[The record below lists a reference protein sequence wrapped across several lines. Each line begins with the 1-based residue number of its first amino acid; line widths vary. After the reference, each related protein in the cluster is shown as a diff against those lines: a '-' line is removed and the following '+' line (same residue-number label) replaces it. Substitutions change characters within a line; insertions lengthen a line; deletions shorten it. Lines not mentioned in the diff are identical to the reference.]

1 MRQLKKISA
10 KNSKKIEDLLGLVD
24 LGKVEQ
30 VKQTSGLFQSV
41 NDVLR
46 KYKGFPKVIWADQI
60 DDYFEKC
67 YVKDIVAID
76 TETNNSVDPVTAIMV
91 GLCLYTPYSR
101 PVYIPVNHYDRQ
113 TLQKI
118 PNQVDTDILRK
129 KVEKFKNFKCIY
141 HNAKFDVNVIDTNL
155 GIRLPIYWD
164 TMIAAK
170 VLNENDM
177 SAALKAI
184 YVKYIEP
191 AQPTYNISNLFTE
204 NKTAPVEDFA
214 LYSAID
220 PYDTYKIYLM
230 QKKVLESPTMQKLY
244 NLLVNVEFRIT
255 EIAAQMEQEGA
266 NFDKDLAE
274 VYLKKFEKLAAE
286 KQDELNSFFEPLKYK
301 SDYKLQEWPINV
313 SSSDQVVSALN
324 AMGIKCEDSQE
335 PTLKALSKAYPVC
348 KTILECRSAN
358 HMVTSFFRPYIEMV
372 NSKTKRLHASFD
384 QMGSEDKTVKTG
396 RFSCIAEGTKIL
408 TPSGLKSIESFKPGD
423 QVYCYSGKTIISAE
437 VSTVLR
443 QGIKE
448 CLSLT
453 FQSDLGDIV
462 TLRCTPDHRIL
473 LAKFF
478 KTWKEAKDLVVG
490 DIVRGAVRE
499 SKVSTTYTLIKSQ
512 KFVPQFTYDLT
523 VPGYHNFIAAGIC
536 VHNCRNPNL
545 QQLPSF
551 DDSVRLCFNGSEEI
565 QEEEFDDDTLEIF
578 EDDEVETSS
587 GYKFAKNLQ
596 IGDLLIDPENIH
608 VQYMVK
614 SISVSNAHIR
624 VKLSINSLE
633 EVI

>member
-30 VKQTSGLFQSV
+30 VKQTSGLFQAV

-67 YVKDIVAID
+67 YINDIVAID
-76 TETNNSVDPVTAIMV
+76 TETDNSVDPVTAILV

-118 PNQVDTDILRK
+118 PNQVDIDILRK
-129 KVEKFKNFKCIY
+129 KVEKFKDFKCVY

-244 NLLVNVEFRIT
+244 NLLVNVEFKIT

-266 NFDKDLAE
+266 NFDKTLAE

-286 KQDELNSFFEPLKYK
+286 KQDELNNFFEPLKYK

-324 AMGIKCEDSQE
+324 EMGIKCEDSQE
-335 PTLKALSKAYPVC
+335 PTLKALSKAYPIC

-408 TPSGLKSIESFKPGD
+408 TPLGLKSIESFKPGD
-423 QVYCYSGKTIISAE
+423 QVYCYFGKTIISAE

-490 DIVRGAVRE
+490 DVVRGAVRE
-499 SKVSTTYTLIKSQ
+499 SKVSATYTLIKSQ

-578 EDDEVETSS
+578 EDDEVETSC

-596 IGDLLIDPENIH
+596 VGDLLIDPENIH
-608 VQYMVK
+608 AQYRIK
-614 SISVSNAHIR
+614 SISASNAHIR
-624 VKLSINSLE
+624 VTLSTTNSE

>member
-30 VKQTSGLFQSV
+30 VKQASGLFQSV

-46 KYKGFPKVIWADQI
+46 KYKGFPRVIWADQI

-67 YVKDIVAID
+67 YANDIISID

-101 PVYIPVNHYDRQ
+101 PVYIPVNHYDKQ
-113 TLQKI
+113 TLEKV
-118 PNQVDTDILRK
+118 PNQVDIDVLRE
-129 KVEKFKNFKCIY
+129 KVKKFKDLKCVY

-155 GIRLPIYWD
+155 GVRLPIYWD

-177 SAALKAI
+177 SAALKAV

-204 NKTAPVEDFA
+204 NKTAPIEDFA

-244 NLLVNVEFRIT
+244 NLLTNVEFRIT

-286 KQDELNSFFEPLKYK
+286 KQNELNSFFEPLKYK

-324 AMGIKCEDSQE
+324 AMGVKCEDSQE

-408 TPSGLKSIESFKPGD
+408 TPQGLKAIEAFKSGD
-423 QVYCYSGKTIISAE
+423 QVYCYSGKSIIASE
-437 VSTVLR
+437 VSAVLR
-443 QGIKE
+443 QGIKD

-462 TLRCTPDHRIL
+462 NLRCTPDHRIL
-473 LAKFF
+473 LAKVL
-478 KTWKEAKDLVVG
+478 KTWKEAKDLKVG
-490 DIVRGAVRE
+490 DTVRGAVRA
-499 SKVSTTYTLIKSQ
+499 SKVPTVYTLVKSQ
-512 KFVPQFTYDLT
+512 PFIPQFTYDLT
-523 VPGYHNFIAAGIC
+523 VQGHHNFLAAGIC

-551 DDSVRLCFNGSEEI
+551 DDSVRLCFNGAEEI
-565 QEEEFDDDTLEIF
+565 QEKEVNDNILEIF
-578 EDDEVETSS
+578 EDDEVETAT

-596 IGDLLIDPENIH
+596 IGDLLIDPEN
-608 VQYMVK
+608 VDEYYRVE
-614 SISVSNAHIR
+614 SISVLNTYIK
-624 VKLSINSLE
+624 VKLITVNLE
-633 EVI
+633 EVM